1 MCGWWDALGCVGKGK
16 VVKRFTQTHSDTHR
30 EGEQRKGA
38 GYSGRVQQGR
48 VVEEKKGK

>member
-30 EGEQRKGA
+30 EGEQRERRGILGSSSA
-38 GYSGRVQQGR
+38 GEGR
-48 VVEEKKGK
+48 